1 MDEYYRKII
10 VSSMKPGID
19 IFWDVRTVVG
29 IVLRAG
35 RIILSLYLE
44 GKVRSREKASGLS
57 G

>member
-1 MDEYYRKII
+1 
-10 VSSMKPGID
+10 MKPGID